1 MCLGEE
7 VLTSVLNCDVFW
19 CVCVCVYEE
28 KEKQVN
34 EKPSIS

>member
-19 CVCVCVYEE
+19 CVCVYEE
-28 KEKQVN
+28 KEKQLN
-34 EKPSIS
+34 ETPSI